1 MQREGRAVFVLKPK
15 VKDDYFSKVFV
26 EVSQRGDIRS
36 IKVEEREGISTT
48 IEFVRVSFNF
58 TPSEDLFRVKVPEV
72 AKILKP

>member
-1 MQREGRAVFVLKPK
+1 M
-15 VKDDYFSKVFV
+15 

-58 TPSEDLFRVKVPEV
+58 TPSEDLFRVKVPEGTKV
-72 AKILKP
+72 LKP